1 MEKDVSGMSLIE
13 VALMIMDEHEGGISI
28 NELMSQVLELKKV
41 GEDEY
46 NQKLSRLYLDIT
58 TSSDFVYLGDGIWDL
73 KSRNSIELFERDGSE
88 FNKGYDDEDD
98 EYDDEDSYDDEDNE
112 DEDSYD
118 DEDEDE
124 DSYDDEDNEDSYDDE
139 DEDSYDDEEDSYDD
153 DNYEEDEY
161 DDPYEKMYDDK

>member
-28 NELMSQVLELKKV
+28 NELMSQVLELKKI
-41 GEDEY
+41 GQDEY

-58 TSSDFVYLGDGIWDL
+58 TSSDFVYLGEGIWDL
-73 KSRNSIELFERDGSE
+73 KSRNSLELFERDGSE
-88 FNKGYDDEDD
+88 FNR
-98 EYDDEDSYDDEDNE
+98 
-112 DEDSYD
+112 SYD
-118 DEDEDE
+118 DEDEDYE
-124 DSYDDEDNEDSYDDE
+124 DDDSYDEDDEDEDEESDDNYEEDDSYDDEESDDNYDD
-139 DEDSYDDEEDSYDD
+139 DDSYDDEEDSYD

>member
-28 NELMSQVLELKKV
+28 NELMSQVLELKKI
-41 GEDEY
+41 GQDEY

-73 KSRNSIELFERDGSE
+73 KSRNSLELFERDGSE
-88 FNKGYDDEDD
+88 FNRSYDEEDEDNYDDEDYDD
-98 EYDDEDSYDDEDNE
+98 EDRDDEDEDQDEDSYDDDN
-112 DEDSYD
+112 YD
-118 DEDEDE
+118 DEDSE
-124 DSYDDEDNEDSYDDE
+124 DSYE
-139 DEDSYDDEEDSYDD
+139 DEDSYDDEEDSYD

>member
-1 MEKDVSGMSLIE
+1 MMEKDVSGMSLIE

-28 NELMSQVLELKKV
+28 NELMSQVLELKKI
-41 GEDEY
+41 GQDEY

-73 KSRNSIELFERDGSE
+73 KSRNSLELFERDGSE
-88 FNKGYDDEDD
+88 FNKGYDDEDED
-98 EYDDEDSYDDEDNE
+98 YDDDDSYDE
-112 DEDSYD
+112 D

-124 DSYDDEDNEDSYDDE
+124 ESDDNYEEDDSYDDEESDDNYDD
-139 DEDSYDDEEDSYDD
+139 DDSYDDEEDSYDD
-153 DNYEEDEY
+153 DNYEDDEY

>member
-28 NELMSQVLELKKV
+28 NELMSQVLELKKI
-41 GEDEY
+41 GQDEY

-58 TSSDFVYLGDGIWDL
+58 TSSDFVYLGEGIWDL
-73 KSRNSIELFERDGSE
+73 KSRNSLELFERDGSE
-88 FNKGYDDEDD
+88 FNKGYDDEDED
-98 EYDDEDSYDDEDNE
+98 YEDDDSYDE
-112 DEDSYD
+112 D

-124 DSYDDEDNEDSYDDE
+124 ESDDNYEEDDSYDDEESDDNYD

-153 DNYEEDEY
+153 DNYEDDEY

>member
-28 NELMSQVLELKKV
+28 NELMSQVLELKKI
-41 GEDEY
+41 GQDEY

-58 TSSDFVYLGDGIWDL
+58 TSSDFVYLGEGIWDL
-73 KSRNSIELFERDGSE
+73 KSRNSLELFERDGSE
-88 FNKGYDDEDD
+88 FNKGYDDEDED
-98 EYDDEDSYDDEDNE
+98 YEDDDSYDE
-112 DEDSYD
+112 D

-124 DSYDDEDNEDSYDDE
+124 ESDDNNEEDDSYDDEESDDNYDD
-139 DEDSYDDEEDSYDD
+139 DDSYDDEEDSYDD
-153 DNYEEDEY
+153 DNYEDDEY

>member
-28 NELMSQVLELKKV
+28 NELMSQVLELKKI
-41 GEDEY
+41 GQDEY

-73 KSRNSIELFERDGSE
+73 KSRNSLELFERDGSE
-88 FNKGYDDEDD
+88 FNRGYDDEDEDYEEDDSYD
-98 EYDDEDSYDDEDNE
+98 EDDEDDDEESDDNYDEEDSYDDEESDDNYDEEDSYDDED
-112 DEDSYD
+112 DSY
-118 DEDEDE
+118 
-124 DSYDDEDNEDSYDDE
+124 
-139 DEDSYDDEEDSYDD
+139 D

-161 DDPYEKMYDDK
+161 DDPYEKIYDDK

>member
-28 NELMSQVLELKKV
+28 NELMSQVLELKKI
-41 GEDEY
+41 GQDEY

-73 KSRNSIELFERDGSE
+73 KSRNSLELFERDGSE
-88 FNKGYDDEDD
+88 FNKGYDDEDED
-98 EYDDEDSYDDEDNE
+98 YDDDDSYDE
-112 DEDSYD
+112 D

-124 DSYDDEDNEDSYDDE
+124 ESDDNYEEDDSDDDEESDDNYDDD
-139 DEDSYDDEEDSYDD
+139 DSYDDEEDSYDD
-153 DNYEEDEY
+153 DNYEDDEY

>member
-28 NELMSQVLELKKV
+28 NELMSQVLELKKI
-41 GEDEY
+41 GQDEY

-58 TSSDFVYLGDGIWDL
+58 TSSDFVYLGEGIWDL
-73 KSRNSIELFERDGSE
+73 KSRNSLELFERDGSE
-88 FNKGYDDEDD
+88 FNKGYDYEDEDY
-98 EYDDEDSYDDEDNE
+98 EEEDSYDEDEESDDNYEEDSYEEEDSYDEDEESDDNYEEDSYE
-112 DEDSYD
+112 DEDSY
-118 DEDEDE
+118 
-124 DSYDDEDNEDSYDDE
+124 
-139 DEDSYDDEEDSYDD
+139 D

>member
-28 NELMSQVLELKKV
+28 NELMSQVLELKKI
-41 GEDEY
+41 GQDEY

-73 KSRNSIELFERDGSE
+73 KSRNSLELFERDGSE
-88 FNKGYDDEDD
+88 FNKGYDDEDED
-98 EYDDEDSYDDEDNE
+98 YDDDDSYDE
-112 DEDSYD
+112 D

-124 DSYDDEDNEDSYDDE
+124 ESDDNYEEDDSYDDEESDDNYDD
-139 DEDSYDDEEDSYDD
+139 DDSYDDEEDSYDD
-153 DNYEEDEY
+153 DNYEDEEY

>member
-1 MEKDVSGMSLIE
+1 MEKDVSGMSLIA

-28 NELMSQVLELKKV
+28 NELMSQVLELKKI
-41 GEDEY
+41 GQDEY

-73 KSRNSIELFERDGSE
+73 KSRNSLELFERDGSE
-88 FNKGYDDEDD
+88 FNKGYDDEDED
-98 EYDDEDSYDDEDNE
+98 YDDDDSYDE
-112 DEDSYD
+112 D

-124 DSYDDEDNEDSYDDE
+124 ESDDNYEEDDSYDDEESDDNYDD
-139 DEDSYDDEEDSYDD
+139 DDSYDDEEDSYDD
-153 DNYEEDEY
+153 DNYEDDEY

>member
-28 NELMSQVLELKKV
+28 NELMSQVLELKKI
-41 GEDEY
+41 GQDEY

-73 KSRNSIELFERDGSE
+73 KSRNSLELFERDGSE
-88 FNKGYDDEDD
+88 FNKGYDDEDEDYEDDDSYD
-98 EYDDEDSYDDEDNE
+98 EDDEDEDEESDDNYDDEDSYDDEESDDN
-112 DEDSYD
+112 YD
-118 DEDEDE
+118 
-124 DSYDDEDNEDSYDDE
+124 

-153 DNYEEDEY
+153 DNYEDDEY

>member
-28 NELMSQVLELKKV
+28 NELMSQVLELKKI
-41 GEDEY
+41 GQDEY

-73 KSRNSIELFERDGSE
+73 KSRNSLELFERDGSE
-88 FNKGYDDEDD
+88 FNRGYDDEDEDYEEDDSYD
-98 EYDDEDSYDDEDNE
+98 EDDEDDDEESDDNYDEEDSYDDED
-112 DEDSYD
+112 DSY
-118 DEDEDE
+118 
-124 DSYDDEDNEDSYDDE
+124 
-139 DEDSYDDEEDSYDD
+139 D

>member
-28 NELMSQVLELKKV
+28 NELMSQVLELKKI
-41 GEDEY
+41 GQDEY

-73 KSRNSIELFERDGSE
+73 KSRNSLELFERDGSE
-88 FNKGYDDEDD
+88 FNKGYDDEDED
-98 EYDDEDSYDDEDNE
+98 YEDDDSYDE
-112 DEDSYD
+112 D

-124 DSYDDEDNEDSYDDE
+124 ESDDNYEEDDSYDDEESDDNYDD
-139 DEDSYDDEEDSYDD
+139 DDSYDDEEDSYDD
-153 DNYEEDEY
+153 DNYEDDEY

>member
-28 NELMSQVLELKKV
+28 NELMSQVLELKKI
-41 GEDEY
+41 GQDEY

-73 KSRNSIELFERDGSE
+73 KSRNSLELFERDGSE
-88 FNKGYDDEDD
+88 FNKGYDDEDED
-98 EYDDEDSYDDEDNE
+98 YEDDDSYDE
-112 DEDSYD
+112 D

-124 DSYDDEDNEDSYDDE
+124 ESDDNYEEDDSYDDEESDDNYDD
-139 DEDSYDDEEDSYDD
+139 DDSYDDEEDSYDD

>member
-28 NELMSQVLELKKV
+28 NELMSQVLELKKI
-41 GEDEY
+41 GQDEY

-73 KSRNSIELFERDGSE
+73 KSRNSLELFERDGSE
-88 FNKGYDDEDD
+88 FNKGYDD
-98 EYDDEDSYDDEDNE
+98 DDEDYEDDDSYDE
-112 DEDSYD
+112 D

-124 DSYDDEDNEDSYDDE
+124 ESDDNYEEDDSYDDEESDDNYDD
-139 DEDSYDDEEDSYDD
+139 DDSYDDEEDSYDD
-153 DNYEEDEY
+153 DNYEDDEY

>member
-41 GEDEY
+41 GDDEY

-98 EYDDEDSYDDEDNE
+98 EYDDEDSYDEDDE

>member
-28 NELMSQVLELKKV
+28 NELMSQVLELKKI
-41 GEDEY
+41 GQDEY

-73 KSRNSIELFERDGSE
+73 KSRNSLELFERDGSE
-88 FNKGYDDEDD
+88 FNKGYDDEDED
-98 EYDDEDSYDDEDNE
+98 YDDDDSYDE
-112 DEDSYD
+112 D

-124 DSYDDEDNEDSYDDE
+124 ESDDNYEEDDSYDDEESDDNYDD
-139 DEDSYDDEEDSYDD
+139 DDSYDDEEDSYDD
-153 DNYEEDEY
+153 DNYEDDEY

>member
-28 NELMSQVLELKKV
+28 NELMSQVLELKKI
-41 GEDEY
+41 GQDEY

-73 KSRNSIELFERDGSE
+73 KSRNSLELFERDGSE
-88 FNKGYDDEDD
+88 FNRGYDDEDEDYEEDDSYD
-98 EYDDEDSYDDEDNE
+98 EDDEDDDEESDDNYDEEDSYDDEESDDNYDEEDSYDDED
-112 DEDSYD
+112 DSY
-118 DEDEDE
+118 
-124 DSYDDEDNEDSYDDE
+124 
-139 DEDSYDDEEDSYDD
+139 D

>member
-28 NELMSQVLELKKV
+28 NELMSQVLELKKI
-41 GEDEY
+41 GQDEY

-73 KSRNSIELFERDGSE
+73 KSRNSLELFERDGSE
-88 FNKGYDDEDD
+88 FNKGYDDEDEDYED
-98 EYDDEDSYDDEDNE
+98 EDSYDEDDEDEDEESDDNYDDEDSYDDEESDDN
-112 DEDSYD
+112 YD
-118 DEDEDE
+118 
-124 DSYDDEDNEDSYDDE
+124 

-153 DNYEEDEY
+153 DNYEDDEY

>member
-28 NELMSQVLELKKV
+28 NELISQVLELKKI
-41 GEDEY
+41 GQDEY

-73 KSRNSIELFERDGSE
+73 KSRNSLELFERDGSE
-88 FNKGYDDEDD
+88 FNKGYDD
-98 EYDDEDSYDDEDNE
+98 DDEDYEDDDSYDE
-112 DEDSYD
+112 D

-124 DSYDDEDNEDSYDDE
+124 ESDDNYEEDDSYDDEESDDNYDD
-139 DEDSYDDEEDSYDD
+139 DDSYDDEEDSYDD
-153 DNYEEDEY
+153 DNYEDDEY